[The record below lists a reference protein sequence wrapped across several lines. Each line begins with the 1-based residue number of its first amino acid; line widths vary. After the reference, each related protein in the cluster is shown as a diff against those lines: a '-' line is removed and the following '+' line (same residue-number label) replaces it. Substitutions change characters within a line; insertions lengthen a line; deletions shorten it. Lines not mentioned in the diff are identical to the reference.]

1 MLDFLM
7 IATRSPK
14 KDTVEIY
21 PKFIV
26 KKSNDLM
33 IRGRDFY
40 AVWDEQLHL
49 WSTDEEY
56 CSYLVD
62 EALDNYAKSH
72 TFGEDTKVRILYMWD
87 SDSGSIDRFHRYC
100 QKQMRDCYHDLD
112 EKLIFANET
121 PKKRDYAS
129 KKLPYPLEEGSYENF
144 DELMTVLYSPEERHK
159 LEWAIGAIVAGQS
172 QKLQK
177 FVVMYGAAGTG
188 KSTVLNII
196 QDLFEGYYS
205 VFDAKALGSATNVF
219 ALESFKTNPLV
230 AIQHDGDL
238 SRIEDNTR
246 LNSVVSHEKMT
257 VNEKFKSTYSSQF
270 NAFLFMGTNKPVK
283 ITDAK
288 SGILR
293 RLIDVSPTGKKI
305 EAKRY
310 RQIMKNISFELGAI
324 AMHCK
329 EVFEEDPGYY
339 DDYVPLSMMG
349 ASNDFYNFVL
359 EEYDI
364 FEKQD
369 GTTLKAA
376 WDLYKDWC
384 EETKVSYPFSQ
395 RIFKEELRNY
405 FDKFEERAYVGSNT
419 RVRNYFTGFLKDKF
433 ESAPKKKPSVLGNVE
448 RGLIEFSETKSL
460 LDDLLKDCPAQY
472 ANKEGK
478 PMKAWANVK
487 TTLKDIDTSKLHYV
501 LVPEEMRMIFIDF
514 DIPDKDGN
522 KDYEANLRAA
532 SQFPKTYAELSKS
545 GAGIHLHYI
554 YNGDPSK
561 LSSVYDDHIE
571 IKVSKGGS
579 ALRRQVSKCNDI
591 PVAVISS
598 GLPLKEEKKVINFD
612 GFKNDKA
619 LRSFVIKCINK
630 EHHGATKPEMDFML
644 KALTDAYESGMK
656 YDISELEPTV
666 RAFALASSNQK
677 DACYDMFLKM
687 HFKSEE
693 PVDTIPDN
701 KNEMPIV
708 FFDIE
713 VFPNLFV
720 VCYKCEGVDELIVKL
735 INPKPAQIDNLMQ
748 YRLVGFNN
756 RRYDNHILWAAHLGM
771 SNEKLY
777 EISQGII
784 NKEESAFFRDAY
796 NISYTDIY
804 DFSAVKQSLK
814 KFEIQLHIHHQELGL
829 PWDQPVP
836 ENLWQKVA
844 EYCCND
850 VVATEAVWNARH
862 GDLLARE
869 ILADISGGSVNDTTN
884 QLTGRLIFG
893 NEKNPQKEF
902 HWRDLAQPVYE
913 MDAEMA
919 EFLEAEFPEMM
930 SERHGEL
937 NSILPYF
944 PSYIYEHGKSIYMG
958 EEVGEGG
965 LVRAT
970 PGYYTNVTTFDVASE
985 HPHSALAEFIFGKYT
1000 KVFRDLI
1007 RARVHIKHKDYEA
1020 AGELFDGKLKK
1031 WLTNPEDAKAL
1042 SGALKIAINSVYGL
1056 TAAKFTNLFKDPNNK
1071 DNIVAK
1077 RGALFMLDLMYA
1089 VESLGY
1095 IVVHIKTDSI
1105 KIANPTPE
1113 IEKFVYDFGK
1123 RYGYTF
1129 EVEHKFEKLCLV
1141 NNAVYIAKCAD
1152 DDPDMPG
1159 QWTATGTEF
1168 AVPYI
1173 FKTLFSHEPI
1183 EFDDLTETKEV
1194 KAGDIYIDMNEDLPQ
1209 LTTEEEKLLEKMDK
1223 AWDSNSP
1230 YELEKL
1236 QKKLGLMMED
1246 MGALYSQL
1254 KKKEEDSHNLI
1265 FIGRIGNFCPIKSGC
1280 GGGILYRVQNG
1291 KRFALSGT
1299 TGYRWLESEMVKTL
1313 NKENDINKDYFRA
1326 QVDSAKASIEEFV
1339 NFDDFVD

>member
-56 CSYLVD
+56 CSYLID
-62 EALDNYAKSH
+62 EELDKYAKSKN
-72 TFGEDTKVRILYMWD
+72 FGDETRVKILYMWD
-87 SDSGSIDRFHRYC
+87 CDSGSIDRFHRYC

-112 EKLIFANET
+112 EKLIFANEV

-129 KKLPYPLEEGSYENF
+129 KKLPYPLEAGSYENF

-159 LEWAIGAIVAGQS
+159 LEWAIGAIVAGKS

-219 ALESFKTNPLV
+219 ALESFKANPLV

-246 LNSVVSHEKMT
+246 LNSVVSHERMT

-305 EAKRY
+305 EPKRY
-310 RQIMKNISFELGAI
+310 RQLVKNISFELGAI

-349 ASNDFYNFVL
+349 ASNDFYNFMV

-364 FEKQD
+364 FAKQD

-384 EETKVSYPFSQ
+384 EDAKIQYPFSQ

-405 FDKFEERAYVGSNT
+405 FREYNERGYSGEV
-419 RVRNYFTGFLKDKF
+419 RVRNMFSGFLTDKF
-433 ESAPKKKPSVLGNVE
+433 VNFVPKKKESALGSLE
-448 RGLIEFSETKSL
+448 QGLIEFGETKSL
-460 LDDLLKDCPAQY
+460 LDDILKDCPAQY
-472 ANKEGK
+472 ANKDGK
-478 PMKAWANVK
+478 PMKAWADVK

-501 LVPEEMRMIFIDF
+501 NIPEEMNMIVVDF
-514 DIPDKDGN
+514 DIPGEDGN
-522 KDYEANLRAA
+522 KNYEANLKAA

-554 YNGDPSK
+554 YKGDTSK
-561 LSSVYDDHIE
+561 LSSVYDDHVE
-571 IKVSKGGS
+571 IKVFKGGS

-591 PVAVISS
+591 PVATISS
-598 GLPLKEEKKVINFD
+598 GLPLREEKKVINFD
-612 GFKNDKA
+612 GFKNQDK
-619 LRSFVIKCINK
+619 LRAFIVDCLNK
-630 EHHGATKPEMDFML
+630 KHHGATKPEMDFML
-644 KALTDAYESGMK
+644 KALTDAYDSGMV
-656 YDISELEPTV
+656 YDISDLEPTI
-666 RAFALASSNQK
+666 RAFALASTNQK
-677 DACYDMFLKM
+677 DACYKI
-687 HFKSEE
+687 FKKLPLRSEE
-693 PVDTIPDN
+693 QIDMIADTEN
-701 KNEMPIV
+701 KSAIV

-720 VCYKCEGVDELIVKL
+720 VCYKIQGPDYPVCRM
-735 INPKPAQIDNLMQ
+735 INPSPAQIDNLMQ

-777 EISQGII
+777 EISQAII
-784 NKEESAFFRDAY
+784 NKEDSAFFRDAY
-796 NISYTDIY
+796 NLSYTDIY
-804 DFSAVKQSLK
+804 DFSAKKQSLK
-814 KFEIQLHIHHQELGL
+814 KFEIELHIHHQELGL

-836 ENLWQKVA
+836 EELWEKVA

-850 VVATEAVWNARH
+850 VTATEAVWNDRH
-862 GDLLARE
+862 GDFIARE

-893 NEKNPQKEF
+893 NDKTPQKNF
-902 HWRDLAQPVYE
+902 HWRDLSQPVTE
-913 MDAEMA
+913 LPADMA
-919 EFLEAEFPEMM
+919 EFLEEEFPEMM
-930 SERHGEL
+930 AERHGEHKSL
-937 NSILPYF
+937 LPYF
-944 PSYIYEHGKSIYMG
+944 PSYIYEHGKSIYLG

-970 PGYYTNVTTFDVASE
+970 VGYHGRSKTFDVASE
-985 HPHSALAEFIFGKYT
+985 HPHSAMAEFIFGKYT
-1000 KVFRDLI
+1000 RVFRDLI
-1007 RARVHIKHKDYEA
+1007 HARVAIKHKDYEA
-1020 AGELFDGKLKK
+1020 AGKLFGGKLQKY
-1031 WLTNPEDAKAL
+1031 LTNPDDAKAL
-1042 SGALKIAINSVYGL
+1042 AGALKIAINSVYGL
-1056 TAAKFTNLFKDPNNK
+1056 TAAKFANLFKDPNNK

-1089 VESLGY
+1089 VEGLGY
-1095 IVVHIKTDSI
+1095 TVIHIKTDSI
-1105 KIANPTPE
+1105 KIADPTPE
-1113 IEKFVYDFGK
+1113 IEQFVYDFGK

-1129 EVEHKFEKLCLV
+1129 EVEHVFEKICLV
-1141 NNAVYIAKCAD
+1141 NNAVYIAKCAE
-1152 DDPDMPG
+1152 DDPEMPG
-1159 QWTATGTEF
+1159 QWTATGAEF

-1173 FKTLFSHEPI
+1173 FKTLFSKEPI

-1194 KAGDIYIDMNEDLPQ
+1194 KAGEIYIDMNEDLPQ
-1209 LTTEEEKLLEKMDK
+1209 LTVEEEKLLEKMTK
-1223 AWDSNSP
+1223 AWESQSP
-1230 YELEKL
+1230 FELEKL
-1236 QKKLGLMMED
+1236 QRKLNVGFEE

-1254 KKKEEDSHNLI
+1254 KQKEEDSHNLI
-1265 FIGRIGNFCPIKSGC
+1265 FVGRIGNFCPIKSGC
-1280 GGGILYRVQNG
+1280 GGGVLYRVQNG

-1299 TGYRWLESEMVKTL
+1299 TGYRWLESETVKSL
-1313 NKENDINKDYFRA
+1313 GKENDIDKDYFRA

-1339 NFDDFVD
+1339 NFDEFVD